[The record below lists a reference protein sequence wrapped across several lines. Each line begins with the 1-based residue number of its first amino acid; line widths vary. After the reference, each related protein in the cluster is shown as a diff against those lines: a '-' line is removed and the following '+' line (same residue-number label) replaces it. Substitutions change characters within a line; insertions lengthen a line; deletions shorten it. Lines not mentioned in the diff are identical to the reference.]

1 MITKRTTLDKLFL
14 ALLWLISATS
24 CYDPG
29 ASGEEEVDVREIGEF
44 NGISAGGGVHVTV
57 EWAREPYVEVTAPGR
72 WQRSLTTEVRGDVLH
87 IGFRNSFLFNRRGSV
102 LVRAPR
108 IDEVYASGG
117 SEIRLRDR
125 IDEPELE
132 IRASGGGDVAGEV
145 AADRLTLQASGG
157 AEIALTGSANTVTA
171 RASSGSTIRGYELRA
186 GRAELRASSG
196 ASIRIGVTEELD
208 GHASSGGSIRYA
220 GSPGLL
226 STDTSSG
233 GSIAPERD

>member
-1 MITKRTTLDKLFL
+1 MNKKRTTLANLLL
-14 ALLWLISATS
+14 ALAWTISATS

-29 ASGEEEVDVREIGEF
+29 ASGEEEVDVRDISGFTE
-44 NGISAGGGVHVTV
+44 ISAGGGVQVTV
-57 EWAREPYVEVTAPGR
+57 EWAHEPYVEVTAPGR

-108 IDEVYASGG
+108 IDAVHASGG
-117 SEIRLRDR
+117 SEVRLRDR

-132 IRASGGGDVAGEV
+132 IRASGGSDVSGEV
-145 AADRLTLQASGG
+145 AADRLTLRASGG
-157 AEIALTGSANTVTA
+157 AEIVLSGSASTVTA

-196 ASIRIGVTEELD
+196 AGIRIRVTEELD
-208 GHASSGGSIRYA
+208 GRASSGGSIRYA

-226 STDTSSG
+226 STETSSG
-233 GSIAPERD
+233 GSISPDRD